1 MTAPSRNVIVPE
13 YDEDTTSEEESEEE
27 DDEDEAEESG
37 EDRPLY
43 GQYR

>member
-1 MTAPSRNVIVPE
+1 MTAPPRNVMVPE

-27 DDEDEAEESG
+27 EDDAEESG